1 MEGYSVKI
9 RTASKDLTHK
19 ERVQLKDTTNA
30 TGIDQLTQDGPV
42 VLDIAFYAIL
52 DIHNEKSENKD
63 YSVCVMVDKGG
74 NKFCTSSPSFISTM
88 EDIMADM
95 DGCDEEWSLEAQRR
109 PSNNYKGKEF
119 LTCSVV

>member
-1 MEGYSVKI
+1 MEGYSVKM

-30 TGIDQLTQDGPV
+30 TGLDQLTQDGPV

-74 NKFCTSSPSFISTM
+74 NKFCTSSPSFITTM

-95 DGCDEEWSLEAQRR
+95 DGCDEEWSLEVQRR

>member
-9 RTASKDLTHK
+9 RTASKDLMHK

-30 TGIDQLTQDGPV
+30 TGLDQLTQDGPV

-74 NKFCTSSPSFISTM
+74 NKFCTSSPSFITTM

-95 DGCDEEWSLEAQRR
+95 DGCDEEWSLEVHRR